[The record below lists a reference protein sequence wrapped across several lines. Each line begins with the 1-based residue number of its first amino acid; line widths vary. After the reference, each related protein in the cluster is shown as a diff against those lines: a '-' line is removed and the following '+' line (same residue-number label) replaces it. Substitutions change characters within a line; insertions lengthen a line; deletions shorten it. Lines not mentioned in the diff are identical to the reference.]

1 MRNKLLPFIILL
13 CFITYSSF
21 SQTQKISFEVAGMC
35 GMCQDRIENALDIKG
50 VKTAYWSAE
59 TQICKITYNS
69 SKITEKEI
77 HQAIAKVGHDTPM
90 AQATEK
96 AYEALHHCCR
106 YDRLDYS
113 K

>member
-1 MRNKLLPFIILL
+1 MRNKLLPLIIIL

-21 SQTQKISFEVAGMC
+21 SQTNKISFEVAGMC
-35 GMCQDRIENALDIKG
+35 DMCKERIENALDIKG
-50 VKTAYWSAE
+50 VKIAYWSVE
-59 TQICKITYNS
+59 TKICNITYNS

-90 AQATEK
+90 AKATEK
-96 AYEALHHCCR
+96 AYEGLHQCCR
-106 YDRLDYS
+106 YERLDYP

>member
-1 MRNKLLPFIILL
+1 MRNKLILL
-13 CFITYSSF
+13 IFIFFFSLNNSF
-21 SQTQKISFEVAGMC
+21 SQMKKISFEVAGMC

-69 SKITEKEI
+69 SKISEKEI

-96 AYEALHHCCR
+96 AYEALHQCCR